1 MSSTRLGWRVR
12 AGPGLA
18 SLGAVPPVTVRRR
31 LIVYG
36 LVQGVFYRDTTRR
49 LADQHG
55 VSGWIRNRADG
66 SVEAVFEGQPD
77 QVDRMIA
84 WARRGPSQAV
94 VDAVE
99 VYEEQPEGL
108 AGFAVR

>member
-1 MSSTRLGWRVR
+1 VT
-12 AGPGLA
+12 A
-18 SLGAVPPVTVRRR
+18 STVRRR
-31 LIVYG
+31 VIVYG

-49 LADQHG
+49 LAAEHG
-55 VSGWIRNRADG
+55 VSGWVTNRADG
-66 SVEAVFEGQPD
+66 AVEAVFEGAPD

-84 WARRGPSQAV
+84 WARRGPRQAT
-94 VDAVE
+94 VDSIE